1 MIDRLRRVLALITD
15 PRVPK
20 LPRLLVVFAVI
31 YAFLPRDLIPDFA
44 PEIGWIDDLTLLFVG
59 LRWLLKSARGL
70 DEAPPPVSV
79 VDTTAERLP

>member
-31 YAFLPRDLIPDFA
+31 YAFLPVDLIPDFA
-44 PEIGWIDDLTLLFVG
+44 PVIGWIDDLTLLFVG

-70 DEAPPPVSV
+70 DGATPPVSV
-79 VDTTAERLP
+79 VDTTAERLR